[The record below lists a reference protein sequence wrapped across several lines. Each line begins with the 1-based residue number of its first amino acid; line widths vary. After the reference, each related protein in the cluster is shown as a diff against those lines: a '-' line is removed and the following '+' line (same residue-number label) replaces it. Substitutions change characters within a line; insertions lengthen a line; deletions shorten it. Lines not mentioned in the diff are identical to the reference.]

1 MMRVSIGIGIIAST
15 LLAGPVGSEE
25 VPGIRVVYVPDGV
38 PFLPDAREWQAALVH
53 KVSLSPQIILPPNGG
68 GSIQSVSVRA
78 LHDTHYLALRL
89 EWADATANQEVGVNR
104 FRDAI
109 AVGFPTRQSERLPS
123 PFMGDAEAPINIW
136 QWTADFDAN
145 TRGYDGFADNY
156 PHTEGVWYFP
166 QDYEVA
172 REVRAWR
179 GTEPVIEL
187 VASGWGTLERKVTQ
201 NILGVSKYRDGHW
214 YVVLR
219 RQLATGN
226 PEDTLFR
233 PGETTQMI
241 IAVWDG
247 EHEDVNGKK
256 SITMMW
262 TPLILDA
269 TTVAER

>member
-1 MMRVSIGIGIIAST
+1 
-15 LLAGPVGSEE
+15 
-25 VPGIRVVYVPDGV
+25 
-38 PFLPDAREWQAALVH
+38 
-53 KVSLSPQIILPPNGG
+53 
-68 GSIQSVSVRA
+68 
-78 LHDTHYLALRL
+78 
-89 EWADATANQEVGVNR
+89 
-104 FRDAI
+104 
-109 AVGFPTRQSERLPS
+109 
-123 PFMGDAEAPINIW
+123 MGDAEAPIKIW
-136 QWTADFDAN
+136 QRTADFDAN
-145 TRGYDGFADNY
+145 SSGYSGCADTN

-166 QDYEVA
+166 QDYEVT

-187 VASGWGTLERKVTQ
+187 VATGWGMLERKVTQ
-201 NILGVSKYRDGHW
+201 NVHGVSLYRDGHW

-219 RQLATGN
+219 RKLATGN

-233 PGETTQMI
+233 PSETTQII

-247 EHEDVNGKK
+247 ENGEVNGKK